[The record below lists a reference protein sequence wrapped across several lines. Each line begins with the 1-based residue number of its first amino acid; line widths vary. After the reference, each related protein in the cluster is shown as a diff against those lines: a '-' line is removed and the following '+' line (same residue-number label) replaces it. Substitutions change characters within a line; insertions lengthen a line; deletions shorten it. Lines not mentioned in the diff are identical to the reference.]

1 LKPQDSFSVP
11 QKVIDE
17 QAIDDGDNEIDC
29 DSDASD

>member
-1 LKPQDSFSVP
+1 VP